1 MTSAASTYFIGAR
14 KDGTSTLKKQLTG
27 FSEFLTSDE
36 CMDAKRDTFEDV
48 SQVLTQ
54 CRTIINDPP
63 WPFKI
68 CWLCGFPVGEEPKD
82 GDHNESTMI
91 ESIARRMRLKCYFVN
106 NNSKRYD
113 RYTCEHVLPV
123 KLLGPA
129 LLMRKSY
136 DDEYTLNTEEVLD
149 LAHDFCNLIKKN
161 GYNVSLNKMGDGLE
175 VSYAGLV
182 VAKFQINAWPDY
194 LLNGILFGPSQY
206 SVIGISQ
213 ITGGPIIWFQSS
225 VHVFLFFKLLESK
238 PAEWTELFERYDS
251 KIELP
256 SNANGDYTATF
267 RVMRENVD
275 QYEKDKKAFE
285 RSKKTGN
292 PGIEPVDPTRTIRHI
307 QNITEAGDIV
317 TTWKEAIKAAM
328 TTRTETLIDYLH
340 TLDEAL
346 GKIILPLLYTASGI
360 PYNYEGKVRTYD
372 ELDGILKDKIKS
384 LLSDPKYRNVV
395 KRIAKKTEVY
405 GKGKKEKRL
414 PVAGW
419 PRAAALPEYLLPL
432 IFEINAIKADKTRNL
447 QTLIDLVNKR
457 LKSNNGSTN
466 KVKTQIASLQ
476 RKPSVVLFEMIQEK
490 SKECDLAA
498 TATTPESTAV
508 LSPDTAEAVAEAV
521 SKSVE
526 AAFTAEESTSEE
538 STAEES
544 TAEESTAEEST
555 AEESTVASSNESE
568 MEETQPNE
576 YSNLMPITKEEKPK
590 IMYRTSSSIFSYKPI
605 TGTEVDAAVSN
616 AASSIS
622 PTKLNRTVANFSKAV
637 PLVSARKP
645 SASSSSSSTTNRYN
659 ANFGNAPSIS
669 SSAEV
674 PRTLRRTFINRG
686 NNSNGNNNGNN
697 MNGTQITS
705 KNSTNSTQNMS
716 KRRKIN
722 SGTQKSAPREK
733 VFARRTLTTTSTPG
747 GARHKLRN
755 HRNHRTRKQKK
766 NKKTRKNKKLTKR
779 F

>member
-1 MTSAASTYFIGAR
+1 
-14 KDGTSTLKKQLTG
+14 
-27 FSEFLTSDE
+27 
-36 CMDAKRDTFEDV
+36 
-48 SQVLTQ
+48 
-54 CRTIINDPP
+54 
-63 WPFKI
+63 
-68 CWLCGFPVGEEPKD
+68 
-82 GDHNESTMI
+82 
-91 ESIARRMRLKCYFVN
+91 
-106 NNSKRYD
+106 
-113 RYTCEHVLPV
+113 
-123 KLLGPA
+123 
-129 LLMRKSY
+129 
-136 DDEYTLNTEEVLD
+136 
-149 LAHDFCNLIKKN
+149 
-161 GYNVSLNKMGDGLE
+161 
-175 VSYAGLV
+175 
-182 VAKFQINAWPDY
+182 
-194 LLNGILFGPSQY
+194 
-206 SVIGISQ
+206 
-213 ITGGPIIWFQSS
+213 
-225 VHVFLFFKLLESK
+225 
-238 PAEWTELFERYDS
+238 
-251 KIELP
+251 
-256 SNANGDYTATF
+256 
-267 RVMRENVD
+267 
-275 QYEKDKKAFE
+275 
-285 RSKKTGN
+285 
-292 PGIEPVDPTRTIRHI
+292 
-307 QNITEAGDIV
+307 
-317 TTWKEAIKAAM
+317 M

-538 STAEES
+538 STSEES

-555 AEESTVASSNESE
+555 SASSNESE
-568 MEETQPNE
+568 MQETQPNE
-576 YSNLMPITKEEKPK
+576 YSNLMPITKQEKPK

-605 TGTEVDAAVSN
+605 TGTEVDATVSSSESN
-616 AASSIS
+616 NNDQLVNASPKYSSSAASSIS
-622 PTKLNRTVANFSKAV
+622 TTQLNRTVANFSKAV
-637 PLVSARKP
+637 PLVSAWKP
-645 SASSSSSSTTNRYN
+645 SVSSSFPTAAASSASTS
-659 ANFGNAPSIS
+659 FGQQMQQATSAIARTASQSNQEPS
-669 SSAEV
+669 A
-674 PRTLRRTFINRG
+674 
-686 NNSNGNNNGNN
+686 
-697 MNGTQITS
+697 
-705 KNSTNSTQNMS
+705 
-716 KRRKIN
+716 KRRKQG
-722 SGTQKSAPREK
+722 GTR
-733 VFARRTLTTTSTPG
+733 
-747 GARHKLRN
+747 KLRKL
-755 HRNHRTRKQKK
+755 HKQHKQTRSHHNHRTRKQKK

>member
-1 MTSAASTYFIGAR
+1 MASAASTYFIGAR

-54 CRTIINDPP
+54 CRTIISDPP

-91 ESIARRMRLKCYFVN
+91 ESIARRMNLKCYFVN

-225 VHVFLFFKLLESK
+225 VHIFLFFKLLESN
-238 PAEWTELFERYDS
+238 PAKWTELFEKYDS

-307 QNITEAGDIV
+307 ENITEAGDIV

-328 TTRTETLIDYLH
+328 TARTETLIDYLH

-360 PYNYEGKVRTYD
+360 PYNYGGKVRRYD

-384 LLSDPKYRNVV
+384 LLSDPKYRNVA

-405 GKGKKEKRL
+405 GKGKKAKRL

-447 QTLIDLVNKR
+447 QTLIGLVNEH

-466 KVKTQIASLQ
+466 KVKAQIASLQ

-538 STAEES
+538 STSEES
-544 TAEESTAEEST
+544 TA
-555 AEESTVASSNESE
+555 ASSNESE
-568 MEETQPNE
+568 IQETQPNE

-616 AASSIS
+616 NNDQLVNASPKYSSSAASSIS
-622 PTKLNRTVANFSKAV
+622 TTQLNRTVANFSKAV
-637 PLVSARKP
+637 PLVSTWNP
-645 SASSSSSSTTNRYN
+645 SASFSFTP
-659 ANFGNAPSIS
+659 AAA
-669 SSAEV
+669 SSASQPAASFSFAPAVASSAAAPFGQQMQPVTSAVE
-674 PRTLRRTFINRG
+674 RTASE
-686 NNSNGNNNGNN
+686 SN
-697 MNGTQITS
+697 QEPS
-705 KNSTNSTQNMS
+705 A
-716 KRRKIN
+716 KRRKKG
-722 SGTQKSAPREK
+722 GTRK
-733 VFARRTLTTTSTPG
+733 L
-747 GARHKLRN
+747 HKQHKQTRN
-755 HRNHRTRKQKK
+755 HRKHRTRKHKK